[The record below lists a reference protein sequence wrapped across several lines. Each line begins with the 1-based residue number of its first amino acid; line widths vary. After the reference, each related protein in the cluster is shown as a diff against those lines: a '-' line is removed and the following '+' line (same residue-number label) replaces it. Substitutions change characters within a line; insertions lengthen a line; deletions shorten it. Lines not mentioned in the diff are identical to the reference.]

1 MNKSAIKNQILY
13 VVAKEQYMKP
23 LLEDEYISEEVYNDV
38 LKNLYDEL
46 EVWRHNRI
54 QNPGINVSGQSKK
67 SKVRLSEQYSDYVSL
82 TELARN
88 RTDKS
93 TGYIIQNWL
102 RDKNTVNFLTL
113 WESKHNSEFLNVQ
126 LMLGTLT
133 PKIWIQQT
141 KAIGIVSRQGKNG
154 GTYAHKEIALQFM
167 CRISAEMMLKV
178 IQKYLEDTDYEE
190 NN

>member
-1 MNKSAIKNQILY
+1 MNKSAIKNQVLY

-54 QNPGINVSGQSKK
+54 QHPSIS
-67 SKVRLSEQYSDYVSL
+67 LSEQYSDYVSL

-88 RTDKS
+88 RTDKW
-93 TGYIIQNWL
+93 TGYIIQSWL
-102 RDKNTVNFLTL
+102 RDKNTVDFLTL
-113 WESKHNSEFLNVQ
+113 WESKHNSGFLNVQ

-133 PKIWIQQT
+133 PKIWIQKT